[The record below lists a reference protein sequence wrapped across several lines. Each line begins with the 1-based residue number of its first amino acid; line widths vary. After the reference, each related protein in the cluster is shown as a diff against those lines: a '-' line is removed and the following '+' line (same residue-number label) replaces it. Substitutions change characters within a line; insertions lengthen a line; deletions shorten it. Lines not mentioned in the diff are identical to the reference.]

1 MKKKIKT
8 FDDYMNDEKRVSSS
22 DREEILFEASIIRKM
37 AVVREKGDTVTTPI
51 ESSSVKKSTTQLK
64 KRSIYFT
71 NEQYLKI
78 RIRAAQEDCDG
89 SQIVRKAIDAY
100 FGEDT
105 ERCITEKQ

>member
-51 ESSSVKKSTTQLK
+51 ESSSV
-64 KRSIYFT
+64 
-71 NEQYLKI
+71 
-78 RIRAAQEDCDG
+78 
-89 SQIVRKAIDAY
+89 
-100 FGEDT
+100 
-105 ERCITEKQ
+105 